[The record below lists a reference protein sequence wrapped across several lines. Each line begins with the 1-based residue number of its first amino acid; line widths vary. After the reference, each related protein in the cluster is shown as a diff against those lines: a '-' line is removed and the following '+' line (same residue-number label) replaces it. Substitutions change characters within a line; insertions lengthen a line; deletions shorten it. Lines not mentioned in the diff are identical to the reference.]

1 MSAAKG
7 YSESVSIFE
16 ALEPRLLLSGSIAEA
31 LPDHVE
37 MLYFDPAPDLLVSG
51 SLAASA
57 PAPQAAALL
66 PLDQTFL
73 LHSTPG
79 ASKVIYLDFDGHT
92 TSGTEWNTEFTG
104 GDDFTSPAYSYQGD
118 SSFSDAEKERIQKIW
133 QRVAEDYIPFDVD
146 VTTEDP
152 GSAALMK
159 AGLFDQEWGVRVV
172 IGGNSSDWYEPGAGG
187 VAYVGSFDWGSD
199 TPVFAFPKNLS
210 NSEKYIAE
218 AVSHEVG
225 HAVGL
230 HHDGTGSEEYYGGH
244 GSGATGWA
252 PIMGTG
258 YYKEL
263 VQWGTNE
270 YPGADNPED
279 DLAII
284 VSGNG
289 FGYRSDDYGDTRQAA
304 EVLLEDAG
312 HQIFAYGV
320 IERNND
326 LDFFA
331 FTTTS
336 GTITLN
342 VDPFEN
348 GPNLD
353 ILASLYDST
362 GTLVASD
369 NSVSVLDAGFNIPL
383 LAGTYYLSVEGT
395 GKNPIDTGY
404 SDYGSLGQY
413 YVSGTLGGPDVVD
426 AGIVAA
432 DINFDIALPYDDDS
446 VTITAAVRNLGTV
459 DLSDLAVRFYDG
471 DPGSGGVQIGSDYMF
486 ASLGGMSSGEAQVVW
501 TPGWAGPH
509 DIYVV
514 VDPDDAIDE
523 DIENNNAAYKTISV
537 SDDDTDGPEIYNVTV
552 VEHNGDGDGIIAAD
566 EQMLISWEL
575 TDSIARGLLV
585 TEVSIGVE
593 DSVEIQNVWDQ
604 SIDTTGWTVLLNDP
618 IGPAPDINA
627 VNPNAWTLGV
637 EATGAQVLF
646 RTEDPGSG
654 ADYLG
659 GDINWDI
666 EAPGWAM
673 ILDDSGEI
681 QDFAVWGYSAV
692 EIAAMSVDY
701 GGFIGITPGEHWS
714 GDGIETSPP
723 GAPEPGP
730 AGAAIVYSG
739 GTYSENFDSMGP
751 SGTTSPTG
759 WIAGNYSDVENRQPP
774 GSAPDDESLYVDDGS
789 STNKGRS
796 YNYGTT
802 GDSDRAIG
810 EISTTSSGD
819 RAVQLAITNSTGA
832 EITELA
838 LSYAGEQWR
847 DWSSGADQVLTVWF
861 STSPGSGFASMGSQ
875 FDFHAPSNAGAGSAI
890 DGNDP
895 ANRAEISG
903 LFVPASPI
911 AEGQTFYIT
920 WHDIND
926 RGVNDHAL
934 AIDDV
939 SVTPV
944 FQPPDLFLA
953 RTGYD
958 DNNSGVDFV
967 AGEVSTLGSQNP
979 GLVDSSGIGPVELL
993 IDGAPAAMSGDYYA
1007 VVGPLASDGSSPL
1020 EHSFTINAGDGDNSP
1035 TYSQFVGSVQVSP
1048 SEEITVL
1055 HESLPLVSEAIGPID
1070 FGQVDPGS
1078 PVVEKTF
1085 EIRNDGAQTLLLG
1098 VITAP
1103 SGFSVTQPALSEIP
1117 AGGSAPFTV
1126 TFDTANVGAFSGD
1139 VTIASSDGAQSPDG
1153 LAENPFR
1160 IAIIGTVG
1168 SPASIAGRHVFYN
1181 NSSWD
1186 AGGDDSAIATDK
1198 TALLAGQIAGPSNYT
1213 NYHLGVN
1220 GMMVDIDSPSGTPS
1234 GSDFTFR
1241 VNQADNPDTWS
1252 QAPVPTISV
1261 QSGAG
1266 PGGSDR
1272 VTLVW
1277 DDGAIVNQWLE
1288 VTVLATGQTGLGADD
1303 VFYFGNVV
1311 GEVDGDGEVG
1321 DSDYDVLVSQFGMP
1335 GSIASLASDI
1345 NASGQVDL
1353 ADFSIMRSAFG
1364 NIVQM
1369 PTPVA
1374 PAPPAPAAEPQT
1386 GADLLEESFV
1396 SVSVSES
1403 KSEPLGPA
1411 LRSAAVE
1418 PEAIAIL
1425 TIPADSTVRRPLD
1438 IRPADPHRTGIDAQD
1453 LRALDNYLLSADGD
1467 GLPVDLLAESALGLV
1482 L

>member
-1 MSAAKG
+1 MNAARG
-7 YSESVSIFE
+7 YFQTVSIFE

-31 LPDHVE
+31 LPVHAE
-37 MLYFDPAPDLLVSG
+37 ILYFDPAPDLLVSD
-51 SLAASA
+51 SMAASA
-57 PAPQAAALL
+57 SEPQAAAPL

-73 LHSTPG
+73 LHSAPG
-79 ASKVIYLDFDGHT
+79 ASKTIYLDFDGHT
-92 TSGTEWNTEFTG
+92 TSGTEWNNEFTG
-104 GDDFTSPAYSYQGD
+104 GADFTSPAYSYQGD

-152 GSAALMK
+152 GSSALAQ

-199 TPVFAFPKNLS
+199 TPVFAFPENLS

-218 AVSHEVG
+218 AASHEAG
-225 HAVGL
+225 HALGL
-230 HHDGTGSEEYYGGH
+230 HHDGTNSEEYYGGH

-270 YPGADNPED
+270 YPNANNSEN

-289 FGYRSDDYGDTRQAA
+289 FGYRSDDYGDTRQDA
-304 EVLLEDAG
+304 EVLIEDAG
-312 HQIFAYGV
+312 QQISAQGV
-320 IERNND
+320 IERNSD

-336 GTITLN
+336 GTITLD

-353 ILASLYDST
+353 ILASLYDSA

-369 NSVSVLDAGFNIPL
+369 NPISALDAGFHIPL
-383 LAGTYYLSVEGT
+383 IAGTYYLSVQGT
-395 GKNPIDTGY
+395 GKSPLDTGY
-404 SDYGSLGQY
+404 SDYGSMGQY

-432 DINFDIALPYDDDS
+432 DIDFDLALPYDDDS
-446 VTITAAVRNLGTV
+446 VTITATVRNLGNV

-471 DPGSGGVQIGSDYMF
+471 DPGSGGVQIGSDYIF
-486 ASLGGMSSGEAQVVW
+486 ALLDGTSSGAAQVVW
-501 TPGWAGPH
+501 TPGLGGPH
-509 DIYVV
+509 EIYVV
-514 VDPDDAIDE
+514 VDPDNAIDE
-523 DIENNNAAYKTISV
+523 EIEDNNTAHKSISV
-537 SDDDTDGPEIYNVTV
+537 TDDDTDGPEIYNVTV

-585 TEVSIGVE
+585 TEVAIGIE

-604 SIDTTGWTVLLNDP
+604 SLDTTGWTVLLNDP
-618 IGPAPDINA
+618 SGPAPDINA
-627 VNPNAWTLGV
+627 VNSPVWTLG
-637 EATGAQVLF
+637 AQVSGGQVLY
-646 RTEDPGSG
+646 RTDDPGDG

-692 EIAAMSVDY
+692 EIAAMAVDY
-701 GGFIGITPGEHWS
+701 GGFTGITPGEHWS
-714 GDGIETSPP
+714 GDGIETAPT

-730 AGAAIVYSG
+730 ETAAIAYSG

-751 SGTTSPTG
+751 SGTTGPTG
-759 WIAGNYSDVENRQPP
+759 WIAGNYFDVQNRQPP
-774 GSAPDDESLYVDDGS
+774 GSTPDDESLHVDDGS
-789 STNKGRS
+789 STSKGRS

-802 GDSDRAIG
+802 GASDRAIG
-810 EISTTSSGD
+810 QMSTTSTGD
-819 RAVQLAITNSTGA
+819 RAVQLAMTNNTGS

-838 LSYAGEQWR
+838 VSYAGEQWR
-847 DWSSGADQVLTVWF
+847 DWGSGVDQVLTVWF
-861 STSPGSGFASMGSQ
+861 SMSPGFGFVSMGSQ
-875 FDFHAPSNAGAGSAI
+875 LDFHGPSNDGLGSAI

-895 ANRAEISG
+895 ANRAELSG
-903 LFVPASPI
+903 VFAPAAPI
-911 AEGQTFYIT
+911 ADGQTFYIT
-920 WHDIND
+920 WHDINE

-934 AIDDV
+934 AVDDV
-939 SVTPV
+939 IVAPV
-944 FQPPDLFLA
+944 FQPPQIFLA

-967 AGEVSTLGSQNP
+967 AAEVSTLGVQNP

-993 IDGAPAAMSGDYYA
+993 VDGAPAAMSGDYYA
-1007 VVGPLASDGSSPL
+1007 VVGPLASDGSAPL

-1055 HESLPLVSEAIGPID
+1055 HDGSPLVSEAIGPID
-1070 FGQVDPGS
+1070 FGQVDSGS
-1078 PVVEKTF
+1078 PIVEKTL
-1085 EIRNDGAQTLLLG
+1085 EIRNDGAQTLQLG

-1103 SGFSVTQPALSEIP
+1103 PGFTVTPPVVSEIE
-1117 AGGSAPFTV
+1117 AGGSASFTV
-1126 TFDTANVGAFSGD
+1126 IFDTATVGTFGGD
-1139 VTIASSDGAQSPDG
+1139 IAIASSDGAQSPDG
-1153 LAENPFR
+1153 LDENPFT
-1160 IAIIGTVG
+1160 IAITGTVV
-1168 SPASIAGRHVFYN
+1168 SPTSIAARHIFYN
-1181 NSSWD
+1181 NSAWD
-1186 AGGDDSAIATDK
+1186 AGSDDNAIAPDK
-1198 TALLAGQIAGPSNYT
+1198 TALLAGQTAGPTNYT

-1220 GMMVDIDSPSGTPS
+1220 GIMIDIDSPSGTLS

-1252 QAPVPTISV
+1252 PAPEPTISV

-1266 PGGSDR
+1266 VGGSDR

-1288 VTVLATGQTGLGADD
+1288 VTVLAAGQTGLDSDD
-1303 VFYFGNVV
+1303 VFYFGNIV

-1321 DSDYDVLVSQFGMP
+1321 DSDYDILVSQFGLT
-1335 GSIASLASDI
+1335 GSIASLAADI
-1345 NASGQVDL
+1345 NANGYVDL
-1353 ADFSIMRSAFG
+1353 ADFAIMRSVFG
-1364 NIVQM
+1364 NIVQL
-1369 PTPVA
+1369 PAPVA
-1374 PAPPAPAAEPQT
+1374 PAAPAPVGQT
-1386 GADLLEESFV
+1386 DADLLEEFFNA
-1396 SVSVSES
+1396 E
-1403 KSEPLGPA
+1403 SEPLSEA
-1411 LRSAAVE
+1411 QQSAA
-1418 PEAIAIL
+1418 PQPDAIATLPISVGL
-1425 TIPADSTVRRPLD
+1425 TLPTPLD
-1438 IRPADPHRTGIDAQD
+1438 IQPADPHRTGIDAQD
-1453 LRALDNYLLSADGD
+1453 LRALDDYLVSVDGD
-1467 GLPVDLLAESALGLV
+1467 GLLVDLLAESMLAVV